1 MSKPIFNLVVE
12 SPGSATR
19 HYQLSA
25 QTITIGRGERNAII
39 IGEDAVSSRHGELRQ
54 RESGNG
60 YDFVDLGSTNG
71 TRLNGEVLGAEPRE
85 LHDGD
90 LLVLGLTAKARFVR
104 VIEIRDKVEAVT
116 PAPGSMTKKLV
127 RQAPSGPAINPV
139 AAAVAKAARAK
150 AKS

>member
-12 SPGSATR
+12 SHGSAPR

-25 QTITIGRGERNAII
+25 RTITIGRGERNAII

-54 RESGNG
+54 RESG

-71 TRLNGEVLGAEPRE
+71 TRLNGEVIGAEPRE

-90 LLVLGLTAKARFVR
+90 LLVLGLTAKAHFVR

-127 RQAPSGPAINPV
+127 RQTPTGPAINPV

>member
-12 SPGSATR
+12 SPGSAPR

-25 QTITIGRGERNAII
+25 RTITIGRGERNAII
-39 IGEDAVSSRHGELRQ
+39 VGEDAVSSRHGELRQ
-54 RESGNG
+54 RENG

-71 TRLNGEVLGAEPRE
+71 SRLNGEVLGSEPRE

-90 LLVLGLTAKARFVR
+90 VLVLGLTAKARFVR
-104 VIEIRDKVEAVT
+104 VIEIRDKVEAT
-116 PAPGSMTKKLV
+116 APAPGSMTKKLV
-127 RQAPSGPAINPV
+127 RQTPTGPAINPV

-150 AKS
+150 ANP